1 MSFLSNPAASIFRSV
16 IQSRRSGRI
25 WLAAGVV
32 LTALAV
38 LVPNSTFPLL
48 TLVSLIGA
56 TASGYLA
63 PSKKTVLWLA
73 CVALGAAVV
82 VWANPGDLANGGM
95 QWLSAALVLI
105 VTTAAVIYY
114 IRKLE
119 ERAFEFSWQAEIS
132 AEAADLG
139 VFRWDCESDELHA
152 NQKLRQLLS
161 LPSTANVFGR
171 DVYDRVH
178 EHDVDH
184 LRQEIDAA
192 CAGRRRFL
200 AEFRVR
206 AANNRYRW
214 IAGRGRVIVD
224 PRTGDLSIAGVN
236 FDITDTKSRES
247 LVSKLIDGIGALFS
261 ITTPEGRILEL
272 NGFGETL
279 TGVSREE
286 WMNAQFWDL
295 AMWGRKSE
303 TRSAVRALMERAA
316 SEGQVSGEAPF
327 WDDKEE
333 KGWALLTVTP
343 IESDLGEPLHLCL
356 CAIDI
361 TQRKAAEESNALLV
375 QELNHRI
382 KNLFS
387 VTNALISLSARYATS
402 VEEFA
407 EATRKRLFALHA
419 AHNVGAVDLKKRH
432 ADLRE
437 ILEMTLRPWRTD
449 PQRIFINGP
458 ALIFDAGAATAW
470 ALIVHELVSNAAKY
484 GALKETDGILE
495 IDWRDTEDAL
505 VFEWREKSSRV
516 SSEIDPDAKGFGQT
530 IVDRLVDGFLGG
542 AIERTIRDNGV
553 FIKITI
559 EKKADEDE

>member
-1 MSFLSNPAASIFRSV
+1 MKLPPNPTARIFRSV
-16 IQSRRSGRI
+16 MQSRRSGRI
-25 WLAAGVV
+25 WLAAGFI
-32 LTALAV
+32 LTVLAV

-56 TASGYLA
+56 TSSGYLA
-63 PSKKTVLWLA
+63 PAKRTVLWLA
-73 CVALGAAVV
+73 AVAATAAVI
-82 VWANPGDLANGGM
+82 VWTGPGDLSDGGM

-105 VTTAAVIYY
+105 ITTAAVIYY

-132 AEAADLG
+132 AEAAELG
-139 VFRWDCESDELHA
+139 VFRWDCESDDLHA

-161 LPSTANVFGR
+161 LPSAAQVYGK
-171 DVYDRVH
+171 DLYDRVH
-178 EHDVDH
+178 EHDVDY
-184 LRQEIDAA
+184 LREEIDAA
-192 CAGRRRFL
+192 CEGKRRFR

-206 AANNRYRW
+206 APNNRYRW

-224 PRTGDLSIAGVN
+224 PRSGALSLAGVN
-236 FDITDTKSRES
+236 YDITESKERES

-272 NGFGETL
+272 NDFGESL
-279 TGVSREE
+279 AGISREE

-295 AMWGRKSE
+295 EMWGSTAEARN
-303 TRSAVRALMERAA
+303 AVRELVERTVI
-316 SEGQVSGEAPF
+316 EGQVSGEAPF
-327 WDDKEE
+327 WTNDGE

-356 CAIDI
+356 CAVDI
-361 TQRKAAEESNALLV
+361 SKRKTAEENNALLV

-387 VTNALISLSARYATS
+387 VTNALISLSARHATT
-402 VEEFA
+402 VDDFA
-407 EATRKRLFALHA
+407 EATRQRLFALHA
-419 AHNVGAVDLKKRH
+419 AHNVGAVDLKKRN

-437 ILEMTLRPWRTD
+437 ILVTTLKPWRTE

-458 ALIFDAGAATAW
+458 SMFFDAGAATAW
-470 ALIVHELVSNAAKY
+470 ALIVHELASNAAKH
-484 GALKETDGILE
+484 GALKEPDGVLN
-495 IDWRDTEDAL
+495 IDWRNTEEAL
-505 VFEWREKSSRV
+505 VFEWRESSAEGA
-516 SSEIDPDAKGFGQT
+516 SEAAGETKGFGQT

-542 AIERTIRDNGV
+542 VIERSATEDGV
-553 FIKITI
+553 FIKIVI
-559 EKKADEDE
+559 EKETEE

>member
-1 MSFLSNPAASIFRSV
+1 MNFLSNPAASIFRSV

-38 LVPNSTFPLL
+38 LVPNSAFPLL
-48 TLVSLIGA
+48 TMVSLIGA

-73 CVALGAAVV
+73 CVALIAAVV
-82 VWANPGDLANGGM
+82 VWATPGDLANGGL

-119 ERAFEFSWQAEIS
+119 ERAFEYSWQAEIS
-132 AEAADLG
+132 AEAAELG
-139 VFRWDCESDELHA
+139 VFRWECDTDELHA
-152 NQKLRQLLS
+152 NQKLRELLS
-161 LPSTANVFGR
+161 LPSTAKVTGK

-178 EHDVDH
+178 EQDVDY
-184 LRQEIDAA
+184 LREEFDAA
-192 CAGRRRFL
+192 CQGKRRYRV
-200 AEFRVR
+200 EFRVR

-224 PRTGDLSIAGVN
+224 PRSGALSLAGVN
-236 FDITDTKSRES
+236 FDITDAKSRES
-247 LVSKLIDGIGALFS
+247 LVSKLIDGIGAMFS

-272 NGFGETL
+272 NDFGEAL
-279 TGVSREE
+279 AGVPRED

-295 AMWGRKSE
+295 GMWGRSAE

-327 WDDKEE
+327 WNGEEE

-387 VTNALISLSARYATS
+387 VTNALISLSARYATT
-402 VEEFA
+402 VEDFA

-437 ILEMTLRPWRTD
+437 ILEMTLRPWRTQ

-458 ALIFDAGAATAW
+458 ALYFDAGAATAW

-484 GALKETDGILE
+484 GALKGGDGILE
-495 IDWRDTEDAL
+495 IDWRDSDEGL
-505 VFEWREKSSRV
+505 VFEWREKSGDV
-516 SSEIDPDAKGFGQT
+516 VLDLDPNAKGFGQT

-542 AIERTIRDNGV
+542 VIERSIADTGV
-553 FIKITI
+553 FITI
-559 EKKADEDE
+559 RIDKKADE